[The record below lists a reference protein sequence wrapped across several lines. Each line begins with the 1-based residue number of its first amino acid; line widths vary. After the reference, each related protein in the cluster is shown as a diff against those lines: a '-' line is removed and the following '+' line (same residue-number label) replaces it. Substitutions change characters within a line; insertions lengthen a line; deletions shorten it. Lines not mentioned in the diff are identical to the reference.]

1 MTHTYVK
8 MYMDIYYKYGKDSTE
23 LRKFKEY
30 SATYRNKT
38 NTMVKIY
45 KIIMEKAWQMAHPV
59 I

>member
-30 SATYRNKT
+30 SAIYQNKT

-45 KIIMEKAWQMAHPV
+45 KNIMKKA
-59 I
+59 